1 MKHEESENLTKE
13 ELFEQIKGK
22 CKSRAKREFYIG
34 LFWLL
39 LIIVL
44 LVWKAITK
52 YPYEVKDSIFL
63 IENAVIA
70 CLVGWLVLYSYRY
83 KKMFERLDTPD
94 QLLYWYDKRMRKGRI
109 FTIVFFIVFY
119 AAIILREYIGEN
131 LNSDSL
137 IRLLVLLAVLVILVP
152 ILVSGGVVLGRD
164 MKTIE
169 QLRQLI
175 DKE

>member
-1 MKHEESENLTKE
+1 M
-13 ELFEQIKGK
+13 
-22 CKSRAKREFYIG
+22 
-34 LFWLL
+34 
-39 LIIVL
+39 
-44 LVWKAITK
+44 VWKAITK

-137 IRLLVLLAVLVILVP
+137 IRLLVLLAALVILVP

>member
-1 MKHEESENLTKE
+1 MKYEESDNLTKE

-22 CKSRAKREFYIG
+22 CKSRANRNFYFG

-44 LVWKAITK
+44 LVWKAITN
-52 YPYEVKDSIFL
+52 YPYEVKDTLFL

-83 KKMFERLDTPD
+83 KKIFDRLDTPD
-94 QLLYWYDKRMRKGRI
+94 ELLYWYEKKIRKGRI
-109 FTIVFFIVFY
+109 FVIVFFIVFY
-119 AAIILREYIGEN
+119 AAIILREYIGES

-137 IRLLVLLAVLVILVP
+137 IRLIVLLAVLVILVP

>member
-1 MKHEESENLTKE
+1 MKHEELDNLSNE
-13 ELFEQIKGK
+13 ELFEQIKGR
-22 CKSRAKREFYIG
+22 CKSRTKKDFYIG

-44 LVWKAITK
+44 LVCRAITK

-63 IENAVIA
+63 IEHAVIA
-70 CLVGWLVLYSYRY
+70 CLVGWLVLYSYRF
-83 KKMFERLDTPD
+83 KKMFECLDTPE
-94 QLLYWYDKRMRKGRI
+94 QLLYWYDKRIRKGRI